1 MTRQPEV
8 TPISLMRPET
18 KELVNAELWDT
29 ITAKN
34 LADWEAEWTPEL
46 LCLLN
51 AFHDQGVERKLW
63 PQSRHWDWRGK
74 IRAIESR
81 PDRHCFAIVCEDMT
95 QAMMITDRSKRARIE
110 SQKNEHLA
118 YIDYL
123 EAAPWNRHKILGK
136 PPRFAGCGSIL
147 IRAAIDYSKLKDC
160 KGRIGLHSLPQANDF
175 YARKVGMTDLGQDYN
190 YENLRYFE
198 MTPAQAEAFIKQ
210 GEQG

>member
-1 MTRQPEV
+1 MLNFGTQSQPK
-8 TPISLMRPET
+8 I
-18 KELVNAELWDT
+18 
-29 ITAKN
+29 
-34 LADWEAEWTPEL
+34 LADWEAKWTPEL

-110 SQKNEHLA
+110 SQKNEHLT

-123 EAAPWNRHKILGK
+123 EAVPWNRHKFSASRRGLQVAGRYLSA
-136 PPRFAGCGSIL
+136 PPLTIV
-147 IRAAIDYSKLKDC
+147 
-160 KGRIGLHSLPQANDF
+160 N
-175 YARKVGMTDLGQDYN
+175 
-190 YENLRYFE
+190 
-198 MTPAQAEAFIKQ
+198 
-210 GEQG
+210 